1 VKLEQPDIVDR
12 MISGLRLG
20 VRALLAFVFVSAN
33 ASAASAAL
41 TCDKIPQLAGHFL
54 RKHVAHRTLNEE
66 LVRRTAEAYLDKM
79 DPSKTL
85 LLRPEADAIVSSFGE
100 VFEGASSGE
109 CQPLVTIHTRIV
121 ERYEELET
129 KARTIVSA
137 EDFAIDPE
145 TQLIIDPQERG
156 RPETIEERD
165 DLLRRQIDFQLA
177 NYVSA
182 GTSLE
187 ESKERLVHRYEL
199 FTLRAREF
207 DLDDLYTNFLDAFA
221 SSLDPH
227 SNYLSAE
234 ALEDFQIA
242 MTLSLE
248 GIGVALSS
256 RDGYSI
262 VERVLPGG
270 AADREASLRTGDRI
284 IGVAQEE
291 GPSVDIIDMAL
302 RDVVRLIRGRRD
314 TPVTLTVLREGETT
328 ERFQV
333 TIVRDTIDLEEQ
345 AAGLRFETLPVG
357 PVTQD
362 EDGNEIAGR
371 SYKLA
376 VLELSSFYGDR
387 DPSKRQCA
395 DDVARLLEQVKSEN
409 ADGLVLDLS
418 RNGGGLL
425 DYAVEISG
433 FFIRTGGIVA
443 VRERSGGAEVHEDP
457 NGDVLYAGPLVVL
470 TSRASASASEIL
482 AGALQDYGRAV
493 IVGDDHT
500 YGKGTVQTVQQL
512 GPDLGALK
520 VTTAMFYRPGGASTQ
535 RSGVTADIR
544 IPSLL
549 NTDRFGEASQPY
561 ALEPQRIQAFATEA
575 ARSKD
580 DDGRWRPV
588 SAKMLAL
595 LAADSQSRVEESSE
609 FQAIVGELAKAEE
622 RGGTMRVAEILGEQ
636 NVATTSEE
644 EAPTVGAVE
653 GQLASAPSPA
663 PADPDKKDDEDKPT
677 PQVVEAL
684 RILADLIRLQ
694 EPSDG

>member
-1 VKLEQPDIVDR
+1 

-20 VRALLAFVFVSAN
+20 LSTLLVLAFVSAD
-33 ASAASAAL
+33 ADAASSAL

-54 RKHVAHRTLNEE
+54 RKHVSHRTLNEE

-85 LLRPEADAIVSSFGE
+85 LLRPEADAIVSSFNE
-100 VFEGASSGE
+100 VFEGASSGN
-109 CQPLVTIHTRIV
+109 CQPLLTIHARIV
-121 ERYEELET
+121 ERYEELEA
-129 KARTIVSA
+129 KSRAILGA

-145 TQLIIDPQERG
+145 TQLVIDPQERG
-156 RPETIEERD
+156 RPETADERD
-165 DLLRRQIDFQLA
+165 NLLRRQIDFQLA

-182 GTSLE
+182 GTPLA

-199 FTLRAREF
+199 FTRRAREF
-207 DLDDLYTNFLDAFA
+207 DLDDLHTNFLDAFA

-284 IGVAQEE
+284 IGVAQES
-291 GPSVDIIDMAL
+291 GVSVDIIDMAL
-302 RDVVRLIRGRRD
+302 NDVVRLIRGPRD
-314 TPVTLTVLREGETT
+314 TPVTLSVLREGETT

-345 AAGLRFETLPVG
+345 AAGLRFETLPTA
-357 PVTQD
+357 PD
-362 EDGNEIAGR
+362 EDGNAVAEGGR

-395 DDVARLLEQVKSEN
+395 DDVARLLEQVKSEK
-409 ADGLVLDLS
+409 ADGMVLDLS

-433 FFIRTGGIVA
+433 FFIRAGGIVA
-443 VRERSGGAEVHEDP
+443 VRERAGAPEVHEDP

-561 ALEPQRIQAFATEA
+561 ALEPQRIQAFASEA
-575 ARSKD
+575 ARSSED
-580 DDGRWRPV
+580 EGHWSPV
-588 SAKMLAL
+588 SAKILAQ
-595 LAADSQSRVEESSE
+595 LASRSQARVTESSE

-622 RGGTMRVAEILGEQ
+622 RGSTMRVAEILGEQ
-636 NVATTSEE
+636 TVATTSGGTS
-644 EAPTVGAVE
+644 TVGAVE
-653 GQLASAPSPA
+653 GQLASASSPT
-663 PADPDKKDDEDKPT
+663 PADPGEVKDEKKPA

-694 EPSDG
+694 EPTDG

>member
-1 VKLEQPDIVDR
+1 MNSRRLR
-12 MISGLRLG
+12 SGLG
-20 VRALLAFVFVSAN
+20 ALFVLALVGGL
-33 ASAASAAL
+33 ASPSWAAL

-54 RKHVAHRTLNEE
+54 RKHVSHHTLNAE

-85 LLRPEADAIVSSFGE
+85 LLRPEADAIVASFGG
-100 VFEGASSGE
+100 VFEGANSGN
-109 CQPLVTIHTRIV
+109 CQPLLDIHAKIV
-121 ERYEELET
+121 ERYAELEG
-129 KARTIVSA
+129 KVRTILGA
-137 EDFAIDPE
+137 KDFAIDTT
-145 TQLIIDPQERG
+145 TQLIIDPEERG
-156 RPETIEERD
+156 RPETPQQRD
-165 DLLRRQIDFQLA
+165 ELLHRQIDFQLA
-177 NYVSA
+177 NYVSN

-187 ESKERLVHRYEL
+187 ESKQKLVHRYEL
-199 FTLRAREF
+199 FTRRAREF
-207 DLDDLYTNFLDAFA
+207 GLDDLNAMFLDAFA

-227 SNYLSAE
+227 SNYLSAD

-270 AADREASLRTGDRI
+270 AADREGSLRAGDRV
-284 IGVAQEE
+284 IGVAQED
-291 GPSVDIIDMAL
+291 GVSVDIIDMAL
-302 RDVVRLIRGRRD
+302 RDVVRLIRGPRG
-314 TPVTLTVLREGETT
+314 TPVTLSVLRKGKTT

-333 TIVRDTIDLEEQ
+333 TIVRDTIDLEDQ
-345 AAGLRFETLPVG
+345 AAGVRFETVPALPSK
-357 PVTQD
+357 PD
-362 EDGNEIAGR
+362 AAGKAAPASQR

-376 VLELSSFYGDR
+376 ILELSSFYGDR

-395 DDVARLLEQVKSEN
+395 DDVARLLEQVKREK

-433 FFIRTGGIVA
+433 FFIRKGGIVA
-443 VRERSGGAEVHEDP
+443 VRERGGPPEVHQDP
-457 NGDVLYAGPLVVL
+457 NDDLLYGGPLVVL

-500 YGKGTVQTVQQL
+500 FGKGTVQTVQQL

-549 NTDRFGEASQPY
+549 NTDRFGEKSQPY
-561 ALEPQRIQAFATEA
+561 ALEPQRIPAFASES
-575 ARSKD
+575 ARSQSED
-580 DDGRWRPV
+580 PGWIPLT
-588 SAKMLAL
+588 AKMLAE
-595 LAADSQSRVEESSE
+595 LAKRSRDRVDHDSAL
-609 FQAIVGELAKAEE
+609 QAIVAELAKSEE
-622 RGGTMRVAEILGEQ
+622 RGSTVRVAEILGEHT
-636 NVATTSEE
+636 VSATASDDP
-644 EAPTVGAVE
+644 ASAVGAIE
-653 GQLASAPSPA
+653 GQLASTSARTPSE
-663 PADPDKKDDEDKPT
+663 DEGEGDEKPT
-677 PQVVEAL
+677 PQIEEAL
-684 RILADLIRLQ
+684 RILADLISL
-694 EPSDG
+694 EGSSDG

>member
-1 VKLEQPDIVDR
+1 
-12 MISGLRLG
+12 
-20 VRALLAFVFVSAN
+20 
-33 ASAASAAL
+33 
-41 TCDKIPQLAGHFL
+41 
-54 RKHVAHRTLNEE
+54 
-66 LVRRTAEAYLDKM
+66 M

-100 VFEGASSGE
+100 VFEGASSGD
-109 CQPLVTIHTRIV
+109 CQPLLTIHATIV
-121 ERYEELET
+121 ERYEELEA
-129 KARTIVSA
+129 KARAIVTA

-145 TQLIIDPQERG
+145 TQLVIDPQDRG
-156 RPETIEERD
+156 RPETADERD
-165 DLLRRQIDFQLA
+165 SLLRRQIDFQLA

-182 GTSLE
+182 GTPFD

-199 FTLRAREF
+199 FTRRAREF
-207 DLDDLYTNFLDAFA
+207 DLDDLHTNFLDAFA

-284 IGVAQEE
+284 IGVAQED
-291 GPSVDIIDMAL
+291 GASVDIIDMAL

-314 TPVTLTVLREGETT
+314 TPVTLTVLREGETA

-345 AAGLRFETLPVG
+345 AAGLRFETVPTVLPK
-357 PVTQD
+357 QD
-362 EDGNEIAGR
+362 EDGKAVPGR

-395 DDVARLLEQVKSEN
+395 DDVARLLEQIKAEK
-409 ADGLVLDLS
+409 ADGMVLDLS

-443 VRERSGGAEVHEDP
+443 VRERTGAPEVHEDP

-561 ALEPQRIQAFATEA
+561 ALEPQRIQAFASEA
-575 ARSKD
+575 ARSSED
-580 DDGRWRPV
+580 EGRWRPV
-588 SAKMLAL
+588 SARMLAQ
-595 LAADSQSRVEESSE
+595 LASDSQARVAESSE

-636 NVATTSEE
+636 NVTATSEGT
-644 EAPTVGAVE
+644 PTVAAVE
-653 GQLASAPSPA
+653 GQMASAPSPT
-663 PADPDKKDDEDKPT
+663 PADPAEADDEDKPT
-677 PQVVEAL
+677 PQVEEAL

>member
-1 VKLEQPDIVDR
+1 MTRGLR
-12 MISGLRLG
+12 SGLG
-20 VRALLAFVFVSAN
+20 AFFVLAIVQAG
-33 ASAASAAL
+33 AAPAGAAL

-54 RKHVAHRTLNEE
+54 RKHVSHRTLNEE

-85 LLRPEADAIVSSFGE
+85 LLRPEADAIVASFSG
-100 VFEGASSGE
+100 VFEGASTGD
-109 CQPLVTIHTRIV
+109 CQPLLDIHAKVV

-129 KARTIVSA
+129 KARAIVTA

-145 TQLIIDPQERG
+145 TQLIIDPKERG
-156 RPETIEERD
+156 RPETPEERD
-165 DLLRRQIDFQLA
+165 NLLRRQIDFQLA
-177 NYVSA
+177 NYLSS

-187 ESKERLVHRYEL
+187 DSKQRLVHRYEL
-199 FTLRAREF
+199 FTRRAREF
-207 DLDDLYTNFLDAFA
+207 DLDDLHSNFLDAFA

-270 AADREASLRTGDRI
+270 AANRQGSLRTGDRI
-284 IGVAQEE
+284 IGVAQEQGE
-291 GPSVDIIDMAL
+291 SVDIIDMAL

-345 AAGLRFETLPVG
+345 AAAIRFETVPAATTV
-357 PVTQD
+357 
-362 EDGNEIAGR
+362 DGNGAASGSSDR

-395 DDVARLLEQVKSEN
+395 DDVARLLEKVKAEK

-433 FFIRTGGIVA
+433 FFVRKGGIVA
-443 VRERSGGAEVHEDP
+443 VRERTGAPEVHEDP
-457 NGDVLYAGPLVVL
+457 HDGVLYAGPLVVL

-561 ALEPQRIQAFATEA
+561 ALEPQRIQAFASDA
-575 ARSKD
+575 ARSD
-580 DDGRWRPV
+580 EEDTWTPV
-588 SAKMLAL
+588 GARTLAQ
-595 LAADSQSRVEESSE
+595 LAAHSQTRVEKSTE
-609 FQAIVGELAKAEE
+609 FQAIVGELAKSEE
-622 RGGTMRVAEILGEQ
+622 RGSTMRVAEILGEQ
-636 NVATTSEE
+636 TVSTTSEDGSP
-644 EAPTVGAVE
+644 AVGAVE
-653 GQLASAPSPA
+653 GQLAAASSPA
-663 PADPDKKDDEDKPT
+663 PAEAPDGEDEEKPA
-677 PQVVEAL
+677 PQIEEAL

>member
-1 VKLEQPDIVDR
+1 
-12 MISGLRLG
+12 
-20 VRALLAFVFVSAN
+20 
-33 ASAASAAL
+33 
-41 TCDKIPQLAGHFL
+41 
-54 RKHVAHRTLNEE
+54 
-66 LVRRTAEAYLDKM
+66 M

-85 LLRPEADAIVSSFGE
+85 LLRPEADAIVSTFSG
-100 VFEGASSGE
+100 VFEGASSGD
-109 CQPLVTIHTRIV
+109 CQPLLEIHARIL
-121 ERYEELET
+121 ERYEELED
-129 KARTIVSA
+129 KARTIVTA

-145 TQLIIDPQERG
+145 TQLVIDPQERG
-156 RPETIEERD
+156 RPETAEERD
-165 DLLRRQIDFQLA
+165 NLLRRQIDFQLA

-182 GTSLE
+182 GTSLD

-199 FTLRAREF
+199 FTRRAREF
-207 DLDDLYTNFLDAFA
+207 DLDDLHTNFLDAFA

-256 RDGYSI
+256 RDGYSS

-284 IGVAQEE
+284 IGVAQE
-291 GPSVDIIDMAL
+291 GGVSVDIIDMAL

-314 TPVTLTVLREGETT
+314 TPVTLTVLREGERT

-345 AAGLRFETLPVG
+345 AAGLRFETVPAA
-357 PVTQD
+357 PTTHD
-362 EDGNEIAGR
+362 EDGNEVAGR

-376 VLELSSFYGDR
+376 ILELSSFYGDR

-395 DDVARLLEQVKSEN
+395 DDVARLLEQVRKEK
-409 ADGLVLDLS
+409 ADGMVLDLS

-443 VRERSGGAEVHEDP
+443 VRERSGSPEVHEDP

-575 ARSKD
+575 ARSSED
-580 DDGRWRPV
+580 EGRWRPV
-588 SAKMLAL
+588 SARMLAQ
-595 LAADSQSRVEESSE
+595 LASDSQSRVAESSE

-636 NVATTSEE
+636 PVAATSEG
-644 EAPTVGAVE
+644 APAVGAVE
-653 GQLASAPSPA
+653 GQLASASSPT
-663 PADPDKKDDEDKPT
+663 PADSGEADDEDKPT
-677 PQVVEAL
+677 PQVEEAL